1 MLNDLLKKNLR
12 YGNRNVPE
20 TETIRSWLPWKVK
33 HLRNSTLLQQ
43 KYKGDGSE
51 KSPFIIDWLDYDPEN
66 PQKWKTSYRWFVAMI
81 VTAAT
86 LAVDFA
92 SSAYSGPFNELREQ
106 FHVGDEVITLG
117 LSLYVLGFAVG
128 PLIWAPLSEVLG
140 RRIIFIIT
148 CGAVTAFNAGAAG
161 SQNIWTLII
170 LRFFAGS
177 FGASPLT
184 NAGGV
189 VFDLFDASERGIVL
203 SLFAGA
209 VFLSPAAGPMIGGFV
224 GENVGW
230 RWVEGV
236 MAIFTGIVWIIICFL
251 LPETYSPFLLHE
263 RANELSRV
271 TGKVYRSTFEAEK
284 VIKFGEVLKVAL
296 SRPWVLLFT
305 ELIVFLLSIYIA
317 IIYGTLFMLFG
328 AFPIVYQQKRGWSEG
343 VGGLAFIGV
352 LVGMMIAVIYSI
364 LDNKRYTNTVK
375 KSEGGLAPPEARLPP
390 SIVGSICLP
399 IGLFWFA
406 WTNYPSIHWSVSII
420 ASAPFGFGMVVV
432 FISLF
437 NYLIDAYTI
446 YAASVLA
453 ANSIIRSIFGAVFPL
468 FTTQMYSRFGIHW
481 ASCVPAFLALACV
494 PFPSLFYIFGA
505 RIRKKSKYAGE
516 AQETNQQ
523 TTHTKSNINKQN
535 EENKHTT
542 LNMNEQNGEN
552 KHTKVNIN
560 KQNGENKH
568 TKVNINKQN
577 GENKHTKQGK

>member
-1 MLNDLLKKNLR
+1 M
-12 YGNRNVPE
+12 RNVPE
-20 TETIRSWLPWKVK
+20 TEIIRSWLPWKVK
-33 HLRNSTLLQQ
+33 QLRTSTLLQQ

-51 KSPFIIDWLDYDPEN
+51 KSPFIIDWLDYDPGN
-66 PQKWKTSYRWFVAMI
+66 PMKWKTSYRWFVAMI

-140 RRIIFIIT
+140 RRIIFNIT
-148 CGAVTAFNAGAAG
+148 CGAVTAFNAGCAG
-161 SQNIWTLII
+161 SQNIATLII
-170 LRFFAGS
+170 LRFFAGT

-189 VFDLFDASERGIVL
+189 VFDLFDASERGVVL

-209 VFLSPAAGPMIGGFV
+209 VFLSPALGPMVGGFV

-236 MAIFTGIVWIIICFL
+236 MTIFTGIVWIIICFF
-251 LPETYSPFLLHE
+251 LPETYSPVLLHK

-271 TGKVYRSTFEAEK
+271 TGKVYRSKFEAEK
-284 VIKFGEVLKVAL
+284 VIKFSNVIKTAL
-296 SRPWVLLFT
+296 SRPWILLFR
-305 ELIVFLLSIYIA
+305 ELIVFLLSLYIA

-328 AFPIVYQQKRGWSEG
+328 AFPIVYQEKRGWSEG

-352 LVGMMIAVIYSI
+352 LVGMMIGVTYSI
-364 LDNKRYTNTVK
+364 LDNTRYKNTVK
-375 KSEGGLAPPEARLPP
+375 KSEGGRAPPEARLPP
-390 SIVGSICLP
+390 SLVGSVSLP

-406 WTNYPSIHWSVSII
+406 WTNAPSIHWSVSII

-468 FTTQMYSRFGIHW
+468 FTTQMFDRFGIHW

-494 PFPSLFYIFGA
+494 PFPFLFYIFGA
-505 RIRKKSKYAGE
+505 RIRKHAKYAAE
-516 AQETNQQ
+516 AQAMSQETTQ
-523 TTHTKSNINKQN
+523 TKSNINKQN

-542 LNMNEQNGEN
+542 LNINE
-552 KHTKVNIN
+552 
-560 KQNGENKH
+560 QNGENKH

>member
-1 MLNDLLKKNLR
+1 MLNDLLKKNSR
-12 YGNRNVPE
+12 YGMHNVPE
-20 TETIRSWLPWKVK
+20 TETISAWLPWKVK
-33 HLRNSTLLQQ
+33 RLKTSAFLQQ

-66 PQKWKTSYRWFVAMI
+66 PMKWKTSYKWFVAMI

-117 LSLYVLGFAVG
+117 LSIYVLGFAVG
-128 PLIWAPLSEVLG
+128 PLIWAPLSEVSG

-148 CGAVTAFNAGAAG
+148 CGAVTAFNAGCAG

-189 VFDLFDASERGIVL
+189 VFDLFDANDRGVVL

-209 VFLSPAAGPMIGGFV
+209 VFLSPAVGPMVGGFV

-236 MAIFTGIVWIIICFL
+236 MTIFTGIVWIAICFF
-251 LPETYSPFLLHE
+251 LPETYGPVLLHK
-263 RANELSRV
+263 RANELSKV
-271 TGKVYRSTFEAEK
+271 TGKVYRSKFEAKEVTK
-284 VIKFGEVLKVAL
+284 LSNVLKIAL
-296 SRPWVLLFT
+296 SRPWILLFR
-305 ELIVFLLSIYIA
+305 ELIVFLLSLYIA

-328 AFPIVYQQKRGWSEG
+328 AFPIVYQEKRGWSEG

-352 LVGMMIAVIYSI
+352 LVGMILSVIYSI
-364 LDNKRYTNTVK
+364 LDNKRYKNTAK
-375 KSEGGLAPPEARLPP
+375 KSKGGHAPPEARLPP
-390 SIVGSICLP
+390 AMVGSILLP

-406 WTNYPSIHWSVSII
+406 WTNSPSIHWSVSII

-432 FISLF
+432 FVAIFS
-437 NYLIDAYTI
+437 YLIDAYTI
-446 YAASVLA
+446 YAASALA
-453 ANSIIRSIFGAVFPL
+453 ANSIIRSVFGAAFPL
-468 FTTQMYSRFGIHW
+468 FTTQMFDRLGIHW
-481 ASCVPAFLALACV
+481 ASCIPAFLSLACV
-494 PFPSLFYIFGA
+494 PFPFLFYKYGA
-505 RIRKKSKYAGE
+505 RIRKRCKYAAE
-516 AQETNQQ
+516 AEKANQK
-523 TTHTKSNINKQN
+523 TTHTTSKI
-535 EENKHTT
+535 H
-542 LNMNEQNGEN
+542 EQNISEN
-552 KHTKVNIN
+552 KHTKVNIHEL
-560 KQNGENKH
+560 NGENKQS
-568 TKVNINKQN
+568 T
-577 GENKHTKQGK
+577 QGRYL